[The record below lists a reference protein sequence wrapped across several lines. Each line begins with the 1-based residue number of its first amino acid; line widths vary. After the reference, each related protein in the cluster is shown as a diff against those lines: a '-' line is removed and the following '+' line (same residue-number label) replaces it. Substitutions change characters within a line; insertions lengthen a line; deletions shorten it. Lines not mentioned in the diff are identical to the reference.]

1 MKVALVIERIE
12 AWRGGAET
20 STMLFASHLARLG
33 CEVHAITT
41 TNVPSTPDLTIIPIK
56 VAGGL
61 RAMRTLVFAQRA
73 ARYLR
78 GRNYDIVHA
87 ITPCAAADIYQP
99 RGGTVPETLDRNLAI
114 RARAGARSFKRLSQQ
129 LNLKYRVVAR
139 LERRLLNRRPAPWV
153 ISISDYV
160 TDQLRRH
167 YRFGHARIRK
177 IFNGVDPDATP
188 VAERASQRADLRA
201 RYALAEGDLTLLA
214 VAHNFKLKGV
224 GRLIEALACIP
235 RGGFEGAKEFIRG
248 RKITA
253 VVVGRDNPRSLAR
266 LAQQRQVAD
275 RVIFAGPTQRMSMFY
290 HAADILVH
298 PTYYDPCSRVVLEA
312 LAAGLPVITT
322 RFNGAAER
330 IANGQQGYVLESPD
344 DVAGLA
350 QAIVRLG
357 DDQHRRSCAEAAP
370 GAVAGISMG
379 EHARRACRLYEELV
393 ASGEPKRGGYR

>member
-20 STMLFASHLARLG
+20 STMLFAGHLARLG
-33 CEVHAITT
+33 CEVHVVTT
-41 TNVPSTPDLTIIPIK
+41 TNVPSTPDLRIIPIK
-56 VAGGL
+56 VPGGL

-78 GRNYDIVHA
+78 GKDYDIVHA

-99 RGGTVPETLDRNLAI
+99 RGGTVPETMDRNLAI
-114 RARAGARSFKRLSQQ
+114 RSSAGTRSLKRLSQQ
-129 LNLKYRVVAR
+129 LNLKYRVAAR
-139 LERRLLNRRPAPWV
+139 LERRLLDRRPRPWV

-167 YRFGHARIRK
+167 YCFGPARVRK
-177 IFNGVDPDATP
+177 IFNGVDPDTTP
-188 VAERASQRADLRA
+188 AAERASQRADLRA
-201 RYALAEGDLTLLA
+201 RYALADNDLMLLC

-224 GRLIEALACIP
+224 ARLIEGLACIP
-235 RGGFEGAKEFIRG
+235 RGGPAESQKHSEGKRI
-248 RKITA
+248 KA

-266 LAQQRQVAD
+266 LAQKRRVAD
-275 RVIFAGPTQRMSMFY
+275 RVVFAGPTQRMPAFY
-290 HAADILVH
+290 HAADVLVH

-330 IANGQQGYVLESPD
+330 ITNGREGYVLDSPD

-350 QAIVRLG
+350 QAIVRLC
-357 DDQHRRSCAEAAP
+357 DDDYRRSCADAAP
-370 GAVAGISMG
+370 GATSGISMR

-393 ASGEPKRGGYR
+393 ASGEPIRGGYR